1 MSFAPRERSFF
12 TCAET
17 SASIALAVKSIRNLT
32 GHSIDPY
39 IIHAGKSVPIVA
51 SYDPEDEEAG
61 EKMEEGEY
69 FAIET
74 FGSTGRGYVSG
85 GVSPIRRFTP
95 CGNLYFPP
103 CAHLLTVEYPL
114 GRVLPLRSDG
124 RCKSTSAVSPALA
137 HASLAPFYSASFG
150 TEN

>member
-1 MSFAPRERSFF
+1 MSSAPRDHALSSPVLRR
-12 TCAET
+12 APPLP
-17 SASIALAVKSIRNLT
+17 LAVKSIRNLT

-51 SYDPEDEEAG
+51 SYDPDDEEAG

-85 GVSPIRRFTP
+85 GVSSSSTREGSDTFHI
-95 CGNLYFPP
+95 CD
-103 CAHLLTVEYPL
+103 AD
-114 GRVLPLRSDG
+114 GRV
-124 RCKSTSAVSPALA
+124 
-137 HASLAPFYSASFG
+137 SFL
-150 TEN
+150 

>member
-1 MSFAPRERSFF
+1 
-12 TCAET
+12 
-17 SASIALAVKSIRNLT
+17 VKSIRNLT

-85 GVSPIRRFTP
+85 GVSSFTSSLP
-95 CGNLYFPP
+95 SSLYFPFP
-103 CAHLLTVEYPL
+103 HILNVECPP

-124 RCKSTSAVSPALA
+124 RRKSTSAVSPTL
-137 HASLAPFYSASFG
+137 PFFPCFLFG
-150 TEN
+150 IEN

>member
-12 TCAET
+12 TRAET

-85 GVSPIRRFTP
+85 GVSPLRRFIHSLRQSILSSVCAFADCRVSSRASAPITLGWRAQEHL
-95 CGNLYFPP
+95 CGKSRP
-103 CAHLLTVEYPL
+103 CACFPCPLLL
-114 GRVLPLRSDG
+114 RVFR
-124 RCKSTSAVSPALA
+124 
-137 HASLAPFYSASFG
+137 H
-150 TEN
+150 